1 MFILKKESVSKFKNW
16 AKSDKKFKQYVN
28 YFTKNNMDIMEPFF
42 EEFIEIMNEKLER
55 KSLPKITI

>member
-1 MFILKKESVSKFKNW
+1 MSKFKNW

-42 EEFIEIMNEKLER
+42 EEFIEIER
-55 KSLPKITI
+55 KIRKKIAS

>member
-1 MFILKKESVSKFKNW
+1 MYKRQFKNW